1 MALSSLFSF
10 FDRRKPAQP
19 SPDDEAAQKDRSEDP
34 KPMPALAM
42 EPADTP
48 PVPCAAAAPESA
60 SSAPA
65 ARPRILQDAL
75 SIYGV
80 GRAPE
85 VEKTENY
92 TPDSPL
98 LHPQTPEALQESQT
112 PPAPEDQETP
122 AADDAPPHCSATP
135 AQAAGAVET
144 KPVLEPGNSA
154 AEGHQPP
161 DPDPG
166 KAAGP
171 APVAEAIPFG
181 DLATEEAFA
190 TEHPESAPKRRRR
203 TPAKAKTEAA
213 PTSTQNGAPADGD
226 APKAP
231 KKRRTRTA
239 KTTGQSPAAG
249 APKTPKKK
257 SRRRRKPAPLDDALK
272 SEALAAFQKGG
283 AVETVARTLQL
294 PRSVVS
300 AWMDEYLA
308 GTLLSKEEKRPEGAP
323 QQDALF

>member
-34 KPMPALAM
+34 KPMPALTM
-42 EPADTP
+42 EPAAP
-48 PVPCAAAAPESA
+48 PSAPSAGDAAPEST
-60 SSAPA
+60 SPAPA
-65 ARPRILQDAL
+65 SPPRILKDAL
-75 SIYGV
+75 AIYGV

-98 LHPQTPEALQESQT
+98 LHLLHPQ
-112 PPAPEDQETP
+112 APEPPEKPQ
-122 AADDAPPHCSATP
+122 AADGRRACAAT
-135 AQAAGAVET
+135 AEAAGADEALPVE
-144 KPVLEPGNSA
+144 EPGGIAPEARHTPEPTADS
-154 AEGHQPP
+154 
-161 DPDPG
+161 
-166 KAAGP
+166 KATPSP

-190 TEHPESAPKRRRR
+190 AQHPESAPKRRRR
-203 TPAKAKTEAA
+203 RAAKSETAPASPQNAAQVPDEAA
-213 PTSTQNGAPADGD
+213 
-226 APKAP
+226 APKGAR
-231 KKRRTRTA
+231 KRRTHTA
-239 KTTGQSPAAG
+239 KTAREPSAAAG

-257 SRRRRKPAPLDDALK
+257 TRRRRKPAPLDDALK
-272 SEALAAFQKGG
+272 AEALAAFQKGG
-283 AVETVARTLQL
+283 AVEAVARTLQL

-308 GTLLSKEEKRPEGAP
+308 GTLLSKKEERPEGAP

>member
-98 LHPQTPEALQESQT
+98 LHPQTPEALQEPQT

-154 AEGHQPP
+154 AKGRQPP

-190 TEHPESAPKRRRR
+190 AEHPESASKRR

-213 PTSTQNGAPADGD
+213 PASPQNGAPADD
-226 APKAP
+226 AASKAP

-239 KTTGQSPAAG
+239 KTTGQSPTAG

-308 GTLLSKEEKRPEGAP
+308 GTLLSKKEERPEGAP